1 MQETEV
7 TVVGGGPAGMIA
19 AGTAARRGKKV
30 ILLEKN
36 DILGKKLGITGKG
49 RCNITN
55 DIDVEGLIDN
65 IPVNNSFLY
74 SAFYTFSN
82 SQLINFLNEL
92 GLETKVERGQR
103 VFPVTDKARDVVK
116 TLQKFLKENK
126 VQIIKEKAEDIQSVN
141 KGFIV
146 KTSSGMNISSEN
158 VVIATGGVSYPA
170 TGSTGDGYDFAKKL
184 GHSITSLYPSLVPLE
199 VREDWIKEAQGLSLK
214 NVEITVFADDREIF
228 EDFGE
233 MLFTHYGV
241 TGPIILSASSH
252 MRDMANRDY
261 KLVIDL
267 KPALSF
273 EKLDKR
279 IQRDFKKYSRKYFGN
294 SLGDLLPRKLI
305 PVIIELSEIPYSKK
319 VNQITKKERYDLV
332 QLLKNMTLYVE
343 DYRPLKEA
351 IVTSGG
357 VDVDEIDP
365 GTMESKI
372 VKDLYFAGE
381 IIDVDGYTG
390 GFNLQIAFST
400 GFLAGNNC

>member
-126 VQIIKEKAEDIQSVN
+126 VQIIKEKAEDIQSVK

-146 KTSSGMNISSEN
+146 KTSSGMNINSEN

-332 QLLKNMTLYVE
+332 QLLKNMTLHVE